1 VTYVHTRALVAAAA
15 ASGSAVF
22 AFNVITLEHAEAIV
36 SGAERAGSPAIL
48 QVSENAVRFHGDRL
62 APLLT
67 ACHQLAIDAATPIAV
82 HLDHFTD
89 EALIRRAITLSRD
102 VGVTSIMIDAA
113 ALDYADNESTTAAL
127 TAVAHDA
134 GLWVEAELG
143 EIGGKDGAHAPGV
156 RTDPDDAAAFA
167 RATRVDGLAVAVGSS
182 HAMTSRDAVIDLD
195 LVERLAAAV
204 PVPLVL
210 HGSSGVSDALIRA
223 AIGAGIRKVNVGT
236 ALNLAFTSEVR
247 RFLDGD
253 ASASDPR
260 TYLDGA
266 RDAIADRVAH
276 LCSLVTDQPA

>member
-1 VTYVHTRALVAAAA
+1 
-15 ASGSAVF
+15 
-22 AFNVITLEHAEAIV
+22 
-36 SGAERAGSPAIL
+36 
-48 QVSENAVRFHGDRL
+48 
-62 APLLT
+62 
-67 ACHQLAIDAATPIAV
+67 
-82 HLDHFTD
+82 
-89 EALIRRAITLSRD
+89 
-102 VGVTSIMIDAA
+102 
-113 ALDYADNESTTAAL
+113 
-127 TAVAHDA
+127 
-134 GLWVEAELG
+134 
-143 EIGGKDGAHAPGV
+143 
-156 RTDPDDAAAFA
+156 
-167 RATRVDGLAVAVGSS
+167 
-182 HAMTSRDAVIDLD
+182 MTSRDAVIDLD

-276 LCSLVTDQPA
+276 LCSLVTAQPE